1 MRRLSVSFATFR
13 IICCPFLVFGAG
25 AKPGAVEQARTAV
38 AETCG
43 AGLNRPVLRLFLKR
57 FQRLTGHKKPGFES
71 RFLYTAS
78 VGDSIYRG
86 RVESAKPTPAARKL
100 SGRCR

>member
-43 AGLNRPVLRLFLKR
+43 AGLNRPVSKDISQAFSKAYM
-57 FQRLTGHKKPGFES
+57 P
-71 RFLYTAS
+71 
-78 VGDSIYRG
+78 
-86 RVESAKPTPAARKL
+86 
-100 SGRCR
+100 

>member
-13 IICCPFLVFGAG
+13 IICCSFLVFGAG

-57 FQRLTGHKKPGFES
+57 FQILTGHKNLDLRADFYI
-71 RFLYTAS
+71 LQ
-78 VGDSIYRG
+78 V
-86 RVESAKPTPAARKL
+86 SAIAFIAA
-100 SGRCR
+100 G

>member
-13 IICCPFLVFGAG
+13 VICCPFLVFGAG

-43 AGLNRPVLRLFLKR
+43 AGLNRPVQGYF
-57 FQRLTGHKKPGFES
+57 
-71 RFLYTAS
+71 
-78 VGDSIYRG
+78 
-86 RVESAKPTPAARKL
+86 
-100 SGRCR
+100 

>member
-43 AGLNRPVLRLFLKR
+43 AGLNRPVSRLFLKQ
-57 FQRLTGHKKPGFES
+57 FQRLTGHK
-71 RFLYTAS
+71 RAL
-78 VGDSIYRG
+78 I
-86 RVESAKPTPAARKL
+86 
-100 SGRCR
+100 